1 MRGVVVKV
9 LVCCES
15 LLFFFLVIEH
25 TSTGSPS
32 ETFIEDE
39 FHRGSQ
45 ARTVTGR
52 SRGLANRRRELAAS
66 CSPEPMAPGATSIR
80 AGGNAPDT
88 RDSFVKP
95 GSERP
100 FYTAVHTVNPVQRY
114 GRSHQLIGPTT
125 SVVPSTRD

>member
-39 FHRGSQ
+39 FHRGSRLEPLPDDRV
-45 ARTVTGR
+45 ASLIDDESWRLRVRR
-52 SRGLANRRRELAAS
+52 SRWLPAPLLSVPAAMPRT
-66 CSPEPMAPGATSIR
+66 PETHS
-80 AGGNAPDT
+80 
-88 RDSFVKP
+88 
-95 GSERP
+95 
-100 FYTAVHTVNPVQRY
+100 
-114 GRSHQLIGPTT
+114 
-125 SVVPSTRD
+125 